1 MSKISIEQINQDLE
15 GTGWTCQSDTY
26 KNLDTILTFQ
36 CANGHLVQDTWRHVR
51 AKQKCP
57 TCEQNIYNKSDGSIK
72 IIPKKSNKIR
82 VIGLDQ
88 ATKISGYSV
97 FDGKEL
103 IEYGVFRAPE
113 DRKEI
118 ERDNIIRQW
127 LINLITNFKPDIV
140 VLEGVQYQKMI
151 GVETLITLAR
161 LQGVLLIT
169 AYNMGADPRIAHTA
183 TWRNYNGVKGKTRS
197 DRKKSAQLIVKNLYD
212 IQVSEDVADAILI
225 GRYGTSL
232 GAKREIKDWL

>member
-1 MSKISIEQINQDLE
+1 MKYTIEKINEELE

-36 CANGHLVQDTWRHVR
+36 CANGHLVQDTWKHIRL
-51 AKQKCP
+51 KQKCP
-57 TCEQNIYNKSDGSIK
+57 ICEQNIYNKNDNSIK

-103 IEYGVFRAPE
+103 IDYGVFSAPE
-113 DRKEI
+113 DKKEI

-140 VLEGVQYQKMI
+140 VLEGIQYQKMI

-169 AYNMGADPRIAHTA
+169 AYDMGADPRIAHTA

-197 DRKKSAQLIVKNLYD
+197 DRKKSAQLIVKELYD
-212 IQVSEDVADAILI
+212 IKVSEDVADAILI

-232 GAKREIKDWL
+232 GAKREIKDWM